1 LTQNLS
7 VELNTAIPNLETLQ
21 ASDLAA
27 YDAVYLGAPFCLKYE
42 GNFLTHEEDLRQAVG
57 TLQRQGKR
65 VFLSTYAIPLTTQL
79 DAVRANVAY
88 GVDAGVDGVEIHNM
102 GVARMIAREFPG
114 LPLVAGSFANVYTNM
129 TADVLREHGVRR
141 VVPNH
146 ELPLDEINVL
156 QQNSDLEIELL
167 VHGKVPLG
175 VSESCFLL
183 SFQETTGIHCPDLC
197 QQDFRL
203 RREDWEMISLGKAV
217 VSGKDM
223 CMIEHLPALLAAGY
237 RVFRLEGLSEST
249 EYRATVAQVYREAV
263 DAAGEGLDKFSRQL
277 PDFLRRLDRV
287 STGFCNGYY
296 FGLPGRLYRNGEG
309 VDSPAVA

>member
-1 LTQNLS
+1 LTQNPS
-7 VELNTAIPNLETLQ
+7 VELNTAIPNLKTLQ

-27 YDAVYLGAPFCLKYE
+27 YDAIYLGASFCLKYE
-42 GNFLTHEEDLRQAVG
+42 GNSLTHEDDLRQAVG
-57 TLQRQGKR
+57 ALRQQGKR

-79 DAVRANVAY
+79 DAVRANVAC
-88 GVDAGVDGVEIHNM
+88 GVEAGVDGVEIHNM

-129 TADVLREHGVRR
+129 TADVLQQHGVRR

-156 QQNSDLEIELL
+156 QQSNDLEIELL
-167 VHGKVPLG
+167 VHGKIPLG

-183 SFQETTGIHCPDLC
+183 SYQETTGIHCPNLC

-237 RVFRLEGLSEST
+237 HVFRLEGLSESA

-263 DAAGEGLDKFSRQL
+263 DVAIGAPDGFDDQL
-277 PDFLRRLDRV
+277 PDFVRRLDRV

-296 FGLPGRLYRNGEG
+296 FGLPGRFYRDGNA
-309 VDSPAVA
+309 VDSPAAA

>member
-1 LTQNLS
+1 LTRNLS
-7 VELNTAIPNLETLQ
+7 VELNTAIPNLQTLQ

-27 YDAVYLGAPFCLKYE
+27 YDTVYLGAPFCLKYE
-42 GNFLTHEEDLRQAVG
+42 GNFLTHEEDLRQAVEI
-57 TLQRQGKR
+57 LRRQGKR

-79 DAVRANVAY
+79 DAVRKSVAC
-88 GVDAGVDGVEIHNM
+88 GVEAGVDGVEIHNM
-102 GVARMIAREFPG
+102 GVARMLAREFSG
-114 LPLVAGSFANVYTNM
+114 LSLVAGSFANVYTDM
-129 TADVLREHGVRR
+129 TAAVLQEHGVRR

-167 VHGKVPLG
+167 VHGKIPLG

-183 SFQETTGIHCPDLC
+183 GYQETTGIHCPDLC

-223 CMIEHLPALLAAGY
+223 CMIEHLPALLGAGY
-237 RVFRLEGLSEST
+237 RVFRLEGLSESV
-249 EYRATVAQVYREAV
+249 EYRSTVAQVYREAIDIAV
-263 DAAGEGLDKFSRQL
+263 GNRARFGDHL
-277 PDFLRRLDRV
+277 PDYLQRLDRV

-296 FGLPGRLYRNGEG
+296 FGLPGRFYRNGEES
-309 VDSPAVA
+309 DLPAAV